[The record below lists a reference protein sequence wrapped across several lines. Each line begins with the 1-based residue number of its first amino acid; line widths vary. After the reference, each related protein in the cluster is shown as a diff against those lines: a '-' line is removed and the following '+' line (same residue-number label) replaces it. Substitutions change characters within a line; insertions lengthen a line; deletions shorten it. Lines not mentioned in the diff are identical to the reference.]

1 MWIDRKDFWIKFWY
15 ISTYHLVGCFWKNI
29 NWKVIDQMSVGIM
42 SFDKSLTSCHLTFCH
57 LVSYWPTV
65 ICPMSFGIMSFDKSS
80 TNCHLTNV
88 IWHYV
93 TLSNFRLKSI
103 KTPTTQTS
111 WSANE
116 REDVLGELRDKA
128 SGLATSLNN
137 SKWNLKSL
145 SSSDNQGRVDGKI
158 TVLHGYKAGI
168 TLGRFVV

>member
-1 MWIDRKDFWIKFWY
+1 
-15 ISTYHLVGCFWKNI
+15 
-29 NWKVIDQMSVGIM
+29 
-42 SFDKSLTSCHLTFCH
+42 
-57 LVSYWPTV
+57 
-65 ICPMSFGIMSFDKSS
+65 MSFGIMSFDKSS